1 MCHHRSID
9 WTDADEDE
17 TETETKTEA
26 AEERPPA
33 FDDDREVDVEIL
45 TDGGDE

>member
-1 MCHHRSID
+1 MVGLRGKGEGRSVVEAK
-9 WTDADEDE
+9 ADEA
-17 TETETKTEA
+17 K
-26 AEERPPA
+26 ERPPA